1 MKITIVVEGLRR
13 EYEADEDT
21 LMNNDWNEVVE
32 DMIDSIKESKEEDHA
47 NYRMPMFAGTEEALD
62 NLKI

>member
-21 LMNNDWNEVVE
+21 LMSNDWNEVVE
-32 DMIDSIKESKEEDHA
+32 DLIDSTK
-47 NYRMPMFAGTEEALD
+47 
-62 NLKI
+62 